1 MSKNIRY
8 FGGAGAAVIIALLL
22 FASLYK
28 SAVYASDCVKSMII
42 RVLELDGYQ
51 GESVSVINTARYKK
65 CLKTFGSLPHG
76 MVHFAGVIFYRAPQN
91 ISLEDFMD
99 RTIELTG
106 FYRINE
112 MEQALLRMNRIT
124 GRIINAGEL
133 VIVKN
138 AAPPF
143 IPDNRAG
150 RAAVVPYVR
159 GVYFTG
165 DSAGRSDFIEKLP
178 RFRAAGIN
186 AIVFDV
192 KDITGIVHT
201 GSRVEQV
208 KRFGLNRR
216 KAIDNLPMMIRECRR
231 HGMYIIARISV
242 FRDHLLYDRDP
253 SSRIKSKST
262 GRDWNSGTKEK
273 WCDPTNS
280 MVQEYNISLACEL
293 ADSGVDEVQFDYIRF
308 PTVGDQNDA
317 AYTWSEGR
325 ADRTMAVA
333 SFLKNAHQRLRS
345 KNCFLSID
353 IFGVVAWGKNVDI
366 EKTGQKIDLLAAN
379 CDVIS
384 PMLYPS
390 HFNDQFDGFAK
401 PGDHP
406 HHFIMNGCL
415 RVRELAGKNKV
426 IVRPWLQAF
435 GWRVSK
441 YNASYITEQV
451 RGSVDGGGYGYLFWN
466 ASNKY
471 DEVIQGLELIP
482 AGK

>member
-1 MSKNIRY
+1 
-8 FGGAGAAVIIALLL
+8 
-22 FASLYK
+22 
-28 SAVYASDCVKSMII
+28 
-42 RVLELDGYQ
+42 
-51 GESVSVINTARYKK
+51 
-65 CLKTFGSLPHG
+65 
-76 MVHFAGVIFYRAPQN
+76 
-91 ISLEDFMD
+91 
-99 RTIELTG
+99 
-106 FYRINE
+106 
-112 MEQALLRMNRIT
+112 
-124 GRIINAGEL
+124 
-133 VIVKN
+133 
-138 AAPPF
+138 
-143 IPDNRAG
+143 
-150 RAAVVPYVR
+150 
-159 GVYFTG
+159 
-165 DSAGRSDFIEKLP
+165 
-178 RFRAAGIN
+178 
-186 AIVFDV
+186 
-192 KDITGIVHT
+192 
-201 GSRVEQV
+201 
-208 KRFGLNRR
+208 
-216 KAIDNLPMMIRECRR
+216 
-231 HGMYIIARISV
+231 
-242 FRDHLLYDRDP
+242 
-253 SSRIKSKST
+253 
-262 GRDWNSGTKEK
+262 
-273 WCDPTNS
+273 